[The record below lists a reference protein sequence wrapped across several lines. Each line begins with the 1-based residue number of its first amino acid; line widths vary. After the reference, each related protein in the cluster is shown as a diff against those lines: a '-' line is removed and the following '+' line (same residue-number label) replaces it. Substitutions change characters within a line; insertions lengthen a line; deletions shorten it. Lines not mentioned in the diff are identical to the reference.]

1 MITETVKD
9 LYLDIHAALLIRYP
23 TLHEAVTAA
32 ITGELQDF
40 IDEQVD
46 VAVFSGRVTDTEI
59 TESINDPEWLP
70 YWREEWLKR

>member
-1 MITETVKD
+1 MISQPVKD
-9 LYLDIHAALLIRYP
+9 LYLDIHAALLIRYA
-23 TLHEAVTAA
+23 TQHEVVTAA

-59 TESINDPEWLP
+59 TESINDPEWLT